1 MVPGGLGGPHAAT
14 GGNPL
19 HQGTL
24 EATRPGPK
32 VSDTTNVYLDI
43 INIYS
48 DIMKIN
54 LSYPIHYNINR
65 IWVD

>member
-1 MVPGGLGGPHAAT
+1 MVPGGLGGPHAAA

-19 HQGTL
+19 HQGTQIPHDQ
-24 EATRPGPK
+24 APK

-43 INIYS
+43 INIYLH
-48 DIMKIN
+48 IMKIN
-54 LSYPIHYNINR
+54 LSYPIHYIINR